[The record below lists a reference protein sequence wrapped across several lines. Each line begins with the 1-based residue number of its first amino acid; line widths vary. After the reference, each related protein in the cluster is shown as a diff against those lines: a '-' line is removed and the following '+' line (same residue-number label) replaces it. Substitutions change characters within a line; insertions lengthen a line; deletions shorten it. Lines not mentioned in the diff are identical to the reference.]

1 MIRPLLLPAFALIL
15 SPLPGLAT
23 DALPLPVPELAA
35 QNRDPLA
42 EALTAAALRDWER
55 AQAAVAEAGPV
66 AADIIEWMRLR
77 AGEGTLTDYEAFLQ
91 RRSDWPGLALLR
103 NKAETAVARSIT
115 PSRVLA
121 WFGTRSPASTEGLL
135 AAVKAHRA
143 LGQEAEAAAR
153 LTAAWSDMRLSALEQ
168 QAVLEAAGPALSQR
182 HHEARLDALLWEGRN
197 GEALQMLPLVS
208 EGWQKLAEARLAL
221 REEREGVDALISAVP
236 EALAKDPGLAF
247 ARFEWRMKK
256 SRTDGALEILRE
268 RSSSPEA
275 LGRPEVWAR
284 RRAVLARGLLRE
296 GKSAEAYQIAAAHHL
311 SRSSAQADLE
321 FLAGFI
327 ALQGMKDP
335 ARALSH
341 FRTLGE
347 SVSTPISLARAD
359 YWQARALEDLR
370 QPEEAEAALT
380 RAARHQ
386 TAYYGLL
393 AAEKLGLQMED
404 TLVSP
409 PPLVDWK
416 GAPFLGSSVT
426 EAALLLYKAKDPANA
441 RRFLLHLAEDRE
453 AAELAAL
460 GAFALEKGDPHL
472 AVLLGKQAAS
482 RGIILPGIYFPDP
495 GLLPADLAVER
506 PLALA
511 IARRESEFR
520 ADAVSPAG
528 ALGLMQLMP
537 GTAKLM
543 AEKLGLPVDIP
554 ALTRDP
560 GYNAQLG
567 SAYLA
572 HLSEEFGP
580 SIALRAA
587 GYNAGPG
594 RPRAWITQFGDPR
607 RAEVDVIDWV
617 EHVPFEETRT
627 YIMRVTEGLAIYQAR
642 LTPGAPVAIT
652 GLLRG
657 QTGG

>member
-1 MIRPLLLPAFALIL
+1 MIRPYLLPAFAFLL
-15 SPLPGLAT
+15 TPLPGLAT

-35 QNRDPLA
+35 QTRDPLA
-42 EALTAAALRDWER
+42 EALAAASLRDWDG
-55 AQAAVAEAGPV
+55 AKTAVTEAGPV
-66 AADIIEWMRLR
+66 AADVIEWMRLR

-91 RRSDWPGLALLR
+91 RRPDWPGLALLR
-103 NKAETAVARSIT
+103 NRAETAVARSIT

-121 WFGTRSPASTEGLL
+121 WFGPRSPASVEGLL

-143 LGQEAEAAAR
+143 MGQQDQATA
-153 LTAAWSDMRLSALEQ
+153 LLSAAWTEMRLSALDQ
-168 QAVLEAAGPALSQR
+168 QAVLEAAGPALTPR
-182 HHEARLDALLWEGRN
+182 DHEARLDALLWDGRN
-197 GEALQMLPLVS
+197 GEARQMLPLVS

-221 REEREGVDALISAVP
+221 REEREGVDGLISAVP
-236 EALAKDPGLAF
+236 AALAADPGLAF

-256 SRTDGALEILRE
+256 SRTEGAIEILRE
-268 RSSSPEA
+268 RSTSSET
-275 LGRPEVWAR
+275 LGRPEAWAR

-296 GKSAEAYQIAAAHHL
+296 GKPREAYALAAAHHL
-311 SRSSAQADLE
+311 NRSSAQADLE
-321 FLAGFI
+321 FLSGFI
-327 ALQGMKDP
+327 ALRAMKDP
-335 ARALSH
+335 KTALTH

-347 SVSTPISLARAD
+347 SVSTPISVARAE
-359 YWQARALEDLR
+359 YWQARAHEDLG
-370 QPEEAEAALT
+370 QTEEAKAALT

-409 PPLVDWK
+409 PPLADWK
-416 GAPFLGSSVT
+416 GAPFLASSVT
-426 EAALLLYKAKDPANA
+426 EAALLLYNANDPANA
-441 RRFLLHLAEDRE
+441 RRFLLHLAEERE

-460 GAFALEKGDPHL
+460 GTFALEKGDPHL
-472 AVLLGKQAAS
+472 AVLLGKQAAA

-495 GLLPADLAVER
+495 GLLPNDLAVER

-543 AEKLGLPVDIP
+543 ATKLGLPVDIP

-560 GYNAQLG
+560 AYNAKLG

-572 HLSEEFGP
+572 HLAEEFGP

-607 RAEVDVIDWV
+607 RADVDVIDWV

-642 LTPGAPVAIT
+642 LTPGAPLAIT
-652 GLLRG
+652 SLLRG
-657 QTGG
+657 